1 MDPALLERIFRPVEK
16 RLPVTPHFSV
26 VIPAF
31 NAESTVAETVR
42 AVVAQPLARDLFE
55 CIVVDDGSSD
65 RTAEVAEHAGAVV
78 VRLPGNRGPAAARNA
93 GIQSARGQWIA
104 FTDADCVPS
113 RRWLPALLAAAET
126 ADPGTL
132 ALAGKTIGLESK
144 TRAARFMDLI
154 GALDAETYLRHATMP
169 WAPSCNLAYRRADL
183 LAVGGFDA
191 AFRWYDTPE
200 LHLRIADRLGGKIR
214 HVPTAIVLHRH
225 RAGWKSLWQ
234 QQVNYGRGYGHF
246 LLRHGDR
253 WPWSWQREAR
263 AWAGLLRP
271 AARAATSRGDDGLVR
286 RGRLLK
292 QVAQRVGFIST
303 FFSPGERRQ
312 FRRSPAAGDRDK
324 SAEFKSGNRLPLW
337 LAVGHFILR
346 APARLARSELPVFL
360 KRVAAQPRAGTDV
373 ARVAR
378 LSRRW
383 LRLPWL
389 RSRDTCYLRSFI
401 LFRFVDARD
410 GDLCLH
416 FGVDEQDIPGARRH
430 GHAWVSLDGRPLNPP
445 ATLVAGRLRE
455 IYWFSKLNGG
465 ASKADATFAAAM
477 IRRGD

>member
-1 MDPALLERIFRPVEK
+1 VDTSLLERIFRPVEK
-16 RLPVTPHFSV
+16 RRPVNPRFSV

-55 CIVVDDGSSD
+55 CVVVDDGSGD
-65 RTAEVAEHAGAVV
+65 RTAAVAERAGALV
-78 VRLPGNRGPAAARNA
+78 VRLPGNQGASAARNA
-93 GIQSARGQWIA
+93 GIHSARGQWIA

-113 RRWLPALLAAAET
+113 RRWLPAFLAAAET
-126 ADPGTL
+126 AAPGTL
-132 ALAGKTIGLESK
+132 ALAGQTIGLASK
-144 TRAARFMDLI
+144 TPAARFMDLV
-154 GALDAETYLRHATMP
+154 GALDAEAYLRHETMP

-191 AFRWYDTPE
+191 IFRWYETPE
-200 LHLRIADRLGGKIR
+200 LQVRLTERFGGKIL
-214 HVPTAIVLHRH
+214 HVPAAIVLHRH
-225 RAGWKSLWQ
+225 RATWTGLWQ

-246 LLRHGDR
+246 LLRYGGR
-253 WPWSWQREAR
+253 WPWSVQREAC
-263 AWAGLLRP
+263 AWAGLLPP
-271 AARAATSRGDDGLVR
+271 AVRAATARGDTGLAR
-286 RGRLLK
+286 RGLLLK
-292 QVAQRVGFIST
+292 LVAQRVGFVST
-303 FFSPGERRQ
+303 FFSPRERRR
-312 FRRSPAAGDRDK
+312 FSRRPSARDRGP
-324 SAEFKSGNRLPLW
+324 SAEFKSGHRWPLW

-346 APARLARSELPVFL
+346 VPARLARSELPVFL
-360 KRVAAQPRAGTDV
+360 QRVAVQSRDGADF
-373 ARVAR
+373 ARVAG

-416 FGVDEQDIPGARRH
+416 FGVDEPGVAGGRLH
-430 GHAWVSLDGRPLNPP
+430 GHAWVSLDGRALNPP
-445 ATLVAGRLRE
+445 ATLVDGRLRE
-455 IYWFSKLNGG
+455 IYRFSKLTGG

-477 IRRGD
+477 IRHGA